1 MLSSTHRFIRTNE
14 TPPETERGT
23 IIADI
28 LGGGCGLNGTFY
40 TVLGEAGFGVLT
52 DVQGE
57 LKKYELDSARIKNHI
72 LLPLPERDTTN
83 SLLASAYGTDL
94 PALQHIGTAFSTEGM
109 GQRGGVGACAGSQQ
123 LNSQFF
129 QAVVSKMTSLILL
142 LSGGELLSLWLRF
155 FGSGSGGTF
164 SLFQILL
171 SQALVES
178 LEKLG
183 VPIKISFQM
192 VDSLSFEGLGEN
204 IHKNQAIALNS
215 IKEIILANQR
225 RPKSKV
231 VYELRLI
238 GSPPCGPNASAR
250 QEYQLLD
257 RQAWFN
263 SAMRDYRQ
271 TDTLNNGLTHR
282 FGNIVHSS
290 TDYHTSIPRKL
301 VAATIATDYYFC
313 IKQAIESIIATPDMV
328 DRVEPNRR
336 SIELNRSSILNI
348 IDGCQFM
355 SATEMVSATMRPG
368 FEHDYDFSIV
378 DIKGDEYRCDQVAE
392 HFTTPPTTLDAAVS
406 NASIVLTLEVMIT
419 QELTVANEE
428 IAILKSDIRKQQRRA
443 LRSYRRVQS
452 SRVLINRARTIALQ
466 EGEELRRMSDQL
478 HAHQAV
484 RTDLEKSLRSIKAEL
499 SSHLL
504 RLTGIANILDDQR
517 RKGTKDDTASL
528 FYYRDINLA
537 FSELLTLAPLDND
550 RKQLVLAAQALAV
563 SANGLQ
569 YILGANTNNV
579 EDLSRCAIGKAFTQ
593 GAWPGAIPR
602 AGALQVYIF
611 PPSSCELFE
620 SMKKQMESLA
630 PNARVYVADT
640 LKFGINVIRFH
651 IFHPKTEEE
660 LLPGILADAY
670 QSAMQSPLDVLHR
683 LPPKNSPVAS

>member
-1 MLSSTHRFIRTNE
+1 MFSSTHRFIRTNE

-23 IIADI
+23 ITGDI
-28 LGGGCGLNGTFY
+28 LGGGCGLNGIFY

-52 DVQGE
+52 DCQGE
-57 LKKYELDSARIKNHI
+57 LKKNELDFARIKNHI

-83 SLLASAYGTDL
+83 SLLATAYGIDL

-129 QAVVSKMTSLILL
+129 QAVVSKLTSLILL
-142 LSGGELLSLWLRF
+142 LSGGKLLSIWLRF
-155 FGSGSGGTF
+155 FGSGAGGTF

-171 SQALVES
+171 CQKLVES
-178 LEKLG
+178 LEKLC

-204 IHKNQAIALNS
+204 IHKNQAMALNC

-225 RPKSKV
+225 NPKSKV

-238 GSPPCGPNASAR
+238 GSPPSGPNASAR
-250 QEYQLLD
+250 QEFQLLD
-257 RQAWFN
+257 KQAWFN

-271 TDTLNNGLTHR
+271 TDTLNNGLMHR
-282 FGNIVHSS
+282 FGNIVHTS

-313 IKQAIESIIATPDMV
+313 IKQAIDSIVATPDMV
-328 DRVEPNRR
+328 DRIEPNRR
-336 SIELNRSSILNI
+336 SIEINRSSVPSI

-355 SATEMVSATMRPG
+355 SANEMVLATLRPG

-392 HFTTPPTTLDAAVS
+392 HFTTPPATLDAAVA

-419 QELTVANEE
+419 QEIAVTNEQIAN
-428 IAILKSDIRKQQRRA
+428 LKSGIQKQQRRA
-443 LRSYRRVQS
+443 LRAYKRLKT
-452 SRVLINRARTIALQ
+452 SRLLINRARAIALQ
-466 EGEELRRMSDQL
+466 EGQELRRLSDQL
-478 HAHQAV
+478 HAYQAV
-484 RTDLEKSLRSIKAEL
+484 QADLEKSLRSIKAEL
-499 SSHLL
+499 SSQML
-504 RLTGIANILDDQR
+504 RLGGIADILDDQR
-517 RKGTKDDTASL
+517 RKGTNDDPANL
-528 FYYRDINLA
+528 FYYRNINLA
-537 FSELLTLAPLDND
+537 FSELLTLSPLDDD
-550 RKQLVLAAQALAV
+550 RQLLVLAAQALAV

-569 YILGANTNNV
+569 YILGAKTNNV
-579 EDLSRCAIGKAFTQ
+579 EDLSRCAIGKAFTE

-602 AGALQVYIF
+602 VGAQQVYIF
-611 PPSSCELFE
+611 PPSSCKVFE
-620 SMKKQMESLA
+620 SIRKQIESLA

-640 LKFGINVIRFH
+640 LKFGISVVRFH
-651 IFHPKTEEE
+651 VFHPKSEEE

-670 QSAMQSPLDVLHR
+670 QSAMESPLDVLHR
-683 LPPKNSPVAS
+683 LPPKKSQVTS